1 MDHKAIKEDI
11 TVIAGLLDEWRE
23 KNGISLLEYDLLLDK
38 IKSLYEAV
46 KFCGKHIGHA
56 KTAEPVEDTLPL
68 SAPQPAVNAI
78 TPTAEVVH
86 DVDAICSHEIETVK
100 EEPLSKAEIHRRTVY
115 ALYADDKEDT
125 GENPQQAPVIS
136 DSLQPDMAVSETQRQ
151 TLAETICSQGRTLAD
166 SLYIP
171 TSDIAS
177 KIGKERIVSLR
188 QSIGLNDRYMFVRE
202 LFDGDVA
209 AFDTAITKLDEFTD
223 IDDALLYIH
232 DTYSWTGSNKAAVS
246 LVDML
251 AKKLM

>member
-1 MDHKAIKEDI
+1 MD
-11 TVIAGLLDEWRE
+11 
-23 KNGISLLEYDLLLDK
+23 
-38 IKSLYEAV
+38 
-46 KFCGKHIGHA
+46 
-56 KTAEPVEDTLPL
+56 
-68 SAPQPAVNAI
+68 
-78 TPTAEVVH
+78 
-86 DVDAICSHEIETVK
+86 
-100 EEPLSKAEIHRRTVY
+100 
-115 ALYADDKEDT
+115 
-125 GENPQQAPVIS
+125 
-136 DSLQPDMAVSETQRQ
+136 VSETQRQ